1 MILETIMLKT
11 IFLKDISLSF
21 SNKSCF
27 EDFSSQVY
35 PGSRIAIIGRN
46 GSGKSSLLNILRG
59 KLSPS
64 GGDITIPDDVSIG
77 YVEQT
82 IHDFNDLSGGQRFN
96 KRLSEALA
104 QFPDLLLLD
113 EPTNHLDKDNRKS
126 LMQMLRRYQ
135 GTLIVVSHDTELLRN
150 CIDTLWHIEPAYAT
164 NLPSCQSF
172 GSARGFGGHGNN
184 RIHEFTGSYDDYMRE
199 IKQKRASIE
208 KELASLKRDKKD
220 THNALMK
227 EQKRAAKSTA
237 KGQKSI
243 DQRKWPTVVSKA
255 KALRAQATSGKKK
268 SAIDKK
274 KQKLTD
280 QLSDLRLPEIILPK
294 FSLMPESISSG
305 NLLSISNASIGYAT
319 DTPIQFQD
327 MDSETR
333 IKEPQCTIVHED
345 SESPQDSKT
354 HSLKGGGCK
363 IILKNISLAVGGKE
377 RIAICGKNASGK
389 STLLKAILGKD
400 EIFKTGDWY
409 FRWKYTAQKS
419 RVARSEASDVYYD
432 TRATNDA
439 ANLDLSAVYIGYL
452 DQHYSNLKPEL
463 SVIQHIQELRP
474 DWTEIETRRHLGD
487 FLFRKN
493 EEVMQLCANL
503 SGGEKAR
510 LSLGMIAAKTPRLL
524 ILDEI
529 TNNLDLETKEHV
541 IQVLKA
547 YPGAMIIVSHEE
559 DFLEAI
565 DIDRIYKIVDKRI
578 IITDRL

>member
-1 MILETIMLKT
+1 MHRPIT
-11 IFLKDISLSF
+11 LKDISLSF
-21 SNKSCF
+21 SNKNCF
-27 EDFSSQVY
+27 EDFSNSIY

-64 GGDITIPDDVSIG
+64 GGDIIIPDGLCIAH
-77 YVEQT
+77 VEQT
-82 IHDFNDLSGGQRFN
+82 IDEFNDLSGGQRLN

-126 LMQMLRRYQ
+126 LLQMLRRYE

-150 CIDTLWHIEPAYAT
+150 CIDTLWHID
-164 NLPSCQSF
+164 
-172 GSARGFGGHGNN
+172 NN
-184 RIHEFTGSYDDYMRE
+184 RIDEFTGSYDDYMPE

-227 EQKRAAKSTA
+227 EQKRAK
-237 KGQKSI
+237 K
-243 DQRKWPTVVSKA
+243 RKAYGEKKYA
-255 KALRAQATSGKKK
+255 GDKLALRGKQAQGQANCNKNNKFINEKKNN
-268 SAIDKK
+268 
-274 KQKLTD
+274 LVD
-280 QLSDLRLPEIILPK
+280 QLSELYLPEVIIPK
-294 FSLMPESISSG
+294 FSLLSSG
-305 NLLSISNASIGYAT
+305 IRSSNLLSISGADLGYA
-319 DTPIQFQD
+319 
-327 MDSETR
+327 EN
-333 IKEPQCTIVHED
+333 
-345 SESPQDSKT
+345 
-354 HSLKGGGCK
+354 K
-363 IILKNISLAVGGKE
+363 IILKNVSLAVGGKD
-377 RIAICGKNASGK
+377 RIAISGKNASGK
-389 STLLKAILGKD
+389 STLIKAILGKD
-400 EIFKTGDWY
+400 EIFKTGDWHLP
-409 FRWKYTAQKS
+409 RI
-419 RVARSEASDVYYD
+419 E
-432 TRATNDA
+432 
-439 ANLDLSAVYIGYL
+439 YIGYL
-452 DQHYSNLKPEL
+452 DQHYSNLQPDL

-474 DWTEIETRRHLGD
+474 DWSEMEARRHLGD

-493 EEVMQLCANL
+493 EEVTQLSANL

-547 YPGAMIIVSHEE
+547 YPGSMIIVSHEE

-565 DIDRIYKIVDKRI
+565 DVDHAYKIVDGEI
-578 IITDRL
+578 NF